1 MTTTKFTDLPLVAPL
16 QFALKEAGYENP
28 TPIQLAA
35 IPILL
40 QGKDLLGIAQTGT
53 GKTAA
58 FSLPI
63 LQNLAKHHSRPEA
76 KCPRALILTPTRELA
91 IQIHENI
98 EAYSKHL
105 KLKHAVI
112 YGGVGQNPQVR
123 ALQAGV
129 DILVATPGR
138 LLDLFSQKFLRL
150 DKVEIFVLDEADR
163 MLDMGFM
170 QDIKRI
176 LPLLPKKRHNLF
188 FSATMPPEISKLA
201 HSILVNPEK
210 VEVTPTSSTAE
221 KVDQKVMYV
230 EKKDKL
236 DLLIHLL
243 NDNDLYKVLVFVQMK
258 HGANRVVDKLVKA
271 NITAAGIHGDKS
283 QNARQRALEDFRNG
297 DVRVLVATDIAARG
311 IDIEGITHVINLEVP
326 HIPESYVH
334 RIGRTARAGASGA
347 AISFCTAEEKSFM
360 FAIEKVTR
368 QPVPVVKN
376 QPYHSEAIEKAQV
389 MSAGKAKAILEG
401 QRLENKAK
409 NRAGQKPKRSFGG
422 GSGGGKPKSSTHGG
436 GNKPHRQDSAKS
448 PAAHGESHKPHR
460 HESGKSDA
468 SHGGNK
474 PHRAETP
481 KSGSSH
487 GGSHSGKPA
496 KATPHKNNGPSG
508 GGKKSEGQKPKR
520 RFFGFGRKG

>member
-1 MTTTKFTDLPLVAPL
+1 MTTTKFTDLPLIAPL
-16 QFALKEAGYENP
+16 QFALKEAGYEHP

-35 IPILL
+35 MPIVLE
-40 QGKDLLGIAQTGT
+40 GKDLLGIAQTGT

-63 LQNLAKHHSRPEA
+63 LQNLSKHRTRPES

-98 EAYSKHL
+98 EAYGKHL
-105 KLKHAVI
+105 NLKHAVI
-112 YGGVGQNPQVR
+112 FGGVGQNPQVR

-138 LLDLFSQKFLRL
+138 LIDLFQQKFLRL

-188 FSATMPPEISKLA
+188 FSATMPPEIAKLA
-201 HSILVNPEK
+201 HSILVDPEK

-243 NDNDLYKVLVFVQMK
+243 KDNNLSRVLVFVAMK

-271 NITAAGIHGDKS
+271 GIEAAGIHGDKS
-283 QNARQRALEDFRNG
+283 QNARQRALEEFKTG

-311 IDIEGITHVINLEVP
+311 IDIDNISHVINLDVP

-334 RIGRTARAGASGA
+334 RIGRTARAGASGD

-368 QPVPVVKN
+368 QKVEVIKD
-376 QPYHSEAIEKAQV
+376 QPYHSVEIENAAV
-389 MSAGKAKAILEG
+389 VSPGKAKAMLEG
-401 QRLENKAK
+401 QRMENRAK
-409 NRAGQKPKRSFGG
+409 NYKRKPHRGPAGGPKPG
-422 GSGGGKPKSSTHGG
+422 HGG
-436 GNKPHRQDSAKS
+436 G
-448 PAAHGESHKPHR
+448 HGKGGGVGK
-460 HESGKSDA
+460 GKS
-468 SHGGNK
+468 GGFK
-474 PHRAETP
+474 
-481 KSGSSH
+481 KF
-487 GGSHSGKPA
+487 
-496 KATPHKNNGPSG
+496 
-508 GGKKSEGQKPKR
+508 GGKKPAGK
-520 RFFGFGRKG
+520 